1 MKTLLVPVLGSI
13 ALLANSPAKAEP
25 DRQALTFTASATAEV
40 WRNVQGGLSNGSVA
54 LLMADATLGL
64 DGAALGH
71 EGFSGELS
79 LVATNGQSL
88 SAQIGDLQTAS
99 NIENDGALHL
109 YQAWLRQGL
118 GQDAS
123 IKAGILDLN
132 ADFDTNDT
140 ASLFINSAHGVG
152 PEISGSGLAGGPVWP
167 LGTAAILAQARPR
180 PDLNLQIGVYNG
192 IPRDLDHAHA
202 FAALGHNRSDGIM
215 AIGQADW
222 TLVKDTRLAIGVWH
236 NSAKLTASDPRRS
249 ETVSGQTGAYAIL
262 EGAVPGLDRTR
273 GWLRLGL
280 VEPKASNLSQYFGA
294 GLVRQGAFSGRPD
307 DLLGLAIAHARLS
320 SGLHQTDERLGL
332 AETALELT
340 YAIPLSDRLA
350 IQPDLQY
357 IIHPGGDR
365 TLDDALVIGV
375 RMAVQ
380 LP

>member
-1 MKTLLVPVLGSI
+1 
-13 ALLANSPAKAEP
+13 
-25 DRQALTFTASATAEV
+25 
-40 WRNVQGGLSNGSVA
+40 
-54 LLMADATLGL
+54 
-64 DGAALGH
+64 
-71 EGFSGELS
+71 
-79 LVATNGQSL
+79 
-88 SAQIGDLQTAS
+88 
-99 NIENDGALHL
+99 
-109 YQAWLRQGL
+109 
-118 GQDAS
+118 
-123 IKAGILDLN
+123 
-132 ADFDTNDT
+132 
-140 ASLFINSAHGVG
+140 
-152 PEISGSGLAGGPVWP
+152 
-167 LGTAAILAQARPR
+167 
-180 PDLNLQIGVYNG
+180 
-192 IPRDLDHAHA
+192 
-202 FAALGHNRSDGIM
+202 
-215 AIGQADW
+215 
-222 TLVKDTRLAIGVWH
+222 
-236 NSAKLTASDPRRS
+236 
-249 ETVSGQTGAYAIL
+249 L

-280 VEPKASNLSQYFGA
+280 VEPRASNLSQYFGA

>member
-13 ALLANSPAKAEP
+13 ALLSASPALAEQGE
-25 DRQALTFTASATAEV
+25 RALSFTASATTEV
-40 WRNVQGGLSNGSVA
+40 WRNVQGGLSTDTVA
-54 LLMADATLGL
+54 LTMADATLGL
-64 DGAALGH
+64 DGTALGH
-71 EGFSGELS
+71 KGFGGEIS

-88 SAQIGDLQTAS
+88 SAQIGDIQTAS

-109 YQAWLRQGL
+109 YQAWLRQAL

-167 LGTAAILAQARPR
+167 LGTAGLVVQARPR
-180 PDLNLQIGVYNG
+180 PDLNLQFGVYNG

-202 FAALGHNRSDGIM
+202 FAALGHDSRDGLM

-236 NSAKLTASDPRRS
+236 NSARLTASDPRLS

-262 EGAVPGLDRTR
+262 EGAVPGLDQTR

-294 GLVRQGAFSGRPD
+294 GLVRQGVFSGRPD

-320 SGLHQTDERLGL
+320 SGSRQADAHLGL

-340 YAIPLSDRLA
+340 YAIQLSDRLA